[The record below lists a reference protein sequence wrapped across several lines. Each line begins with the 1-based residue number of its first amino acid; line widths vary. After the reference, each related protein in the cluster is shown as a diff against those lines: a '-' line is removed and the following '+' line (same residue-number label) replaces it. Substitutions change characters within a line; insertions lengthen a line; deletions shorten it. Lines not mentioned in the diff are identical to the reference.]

1 MTEEG
6 DATAKGQFSKANSL
20 SRWHNGERLLNEKLT
35 LAGCGTISEVNN
47 LCAECDSIL
56 PSKNGGSGLR
66 RTRRSTRN
74 VAAGVALHSSGA
86 SQKES
91 GHRLQC
97 PNSASCVQC
106 RKVGYWESFKEDF
119 REKKGKISEWTFE
132 RLQEAYD
139 KVASEDID
147 RLSIGQEILK
157 KSTDFLRRIIA
168 PVDGMGGAT
177 LSYVC
182 PHCNWFPLEDYIWWV
197 SSGHRKKQCSR
208 WFAACGGQ
216 YD

>member
-1 MTEEG
+1 M
-6 DATAKGQFSKANSL
+6 
-20 SRWHNGERLLNEKLT
+20 RLKKNEKEYKERGSRSRPSQFWSKSKGKRT
-35 LAGCGTISEVNN
+35 QIAMPK
-47 LCAECDSIL
+47 LCVVRTMQESRVLGKFQRGL
-56 PSKNGGSGLR
+56 P
-66 RTRRSTRN
+66 
-74 VAAGVALHSSGA
+74 
-86 SQKES
+86 
-91 GHRLQC
+91 
-97 PNSASCVQC
+97 
-106 RKVGYWESFKEDF
+106 RKK
-119 REKKGKISEWTFE
+119 RGKISEWTFE